1 MVANVRIKKGG
12 KMKRVLLI
20 SVLFLFFLAGC
31 AGEKSLTGN
40 IVAQGTRLSYA
51 PSIGDTLLYK
61 SSSDIVTEFSEK
73 GYNKR
78 IHRKSDSWTR
88 FTTER
93 LNDDGSISFRVFF
106 DKSEGSVIEGGS
118 MKPDT
123 SQNELIGDYLAI
135 VVDSSGQMLDWNG
148 LDNVGMDES
157 GVDRGEAI
165 ANGYATYQIEYF
177 PARNLK
183 IGDTW
188 QKVVNTNTT
197 TRDGVATNKTVKNY
211 TLKDFVEYGGH
222 RCAKIETK
230 VAITVTGSGTTEQ
243 EGEIYSYEV
252 AGTGDGKGM
261 LYFDFEK
268 GCVVKNN
275 ISWMIEFTIDQT
287 NESTGEHQQV
297 TYYEEDRT
305 KTELLE

>member
-1 MVANVRIKKGG
+1 MRK
-12 KMKRVLLI
+12 VLVI
-20 SVLFLFFLAGC
+20 SVLFLFLLSGC
-31 AGEKSLTGN
+31 VGEKHLTGDI
-40 IVAQGTRLSYA
+40 IVQGTRLSYA
-51 PSIGDTLLYK
+51 PSVGDTLSYK
-61 SSSDIVTEFSEK
+61 SSSDVVTEFSEK
-73 GYNKR
+73 GYSKR

-88 FTTER
+88 FITER
-93 LNDDGSISFRVFF
+93 LNENGSISFRVLF
-106 DKSEGSVIEGGS
+106 DRYEGSIIENGT

-123 SQNELIGDYLAI
+123 SQNELVGDYLAI
-135 VVDSSGQMLDWNG
+135 VVDSSGQMVDWNG

-165 ANGYATYQIEYF
+165 ANGYATHQIEYF

-211 TLKDFVEYGGH
+211 TLKDFVEYSGH

-230 VAITVTGSGTTEQ
+230 VTVTVTGSGTTEQ
-243 EGEIYSYEV
+243 EGETYSYEV
-252 AGTGDGKGM
+252 AGKGDGKGV
-261 LYFDFEK
+261 LYFDFER
-268 GCVVKNN
+268 GCVVKND
-275 ISWMIEFTIDQT
+275 ISWMIEFTIDQI